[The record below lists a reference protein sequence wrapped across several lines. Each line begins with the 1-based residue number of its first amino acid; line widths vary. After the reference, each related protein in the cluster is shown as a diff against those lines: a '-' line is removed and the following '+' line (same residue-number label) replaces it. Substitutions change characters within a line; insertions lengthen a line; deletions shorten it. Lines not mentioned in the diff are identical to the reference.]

1 MSPPD
6 EDGRTRI
13 FLLDDHEIVRH
24 GLRDLFESEDDL
36 VVVGESGS
44 AKEAERIIPA
54 LRPHV
59 AVLDA
64 RLPDGSG
71 IDVCRVDPLPR
82 PLHPRASSSPPTT
95 TTRPCSRPS
104 WPAPPATC

>member
-1 MSPPD
+1 MSESSE

-71 IDVCRVDPLPR
+71 IDVCRSIRSR
-82 PLHPRASSSPPTT
+82 PAAGRPARPRAAAGPG
-95 TTRPCSRPS
+95 
-104 WPAPPATC
+104 